1 MRPTAS
7 FGILAVLVLIL
18 VLEFVGAGAY
28 LVATAHAD
36 PSDLCYGYAICQ

>member
-7 FGILAVLVLIL
+7 LGIFAVLALIL

-28 LVATAHAD
+28 LVATANAD
-36 PSDLCYGYAICQ
+36 PSDLCHGYAVCQ